1 MSRLLPPEE
10 NSDDTAPGFL
20 PLAEGAA
27 LVEAATAATASLG
40 PFLEVGSY
48 RGKSASYLGP
58 VARQLGTVLFCV
70 DHHRGPTA
78 EVKPIGWDGQIPEV
92 ADEAVTDT
100 LPTFRQT
107 ILDAELEE
115 TVIAVIGSS
124 SVVADYWSRPL
135 SLLFLNGSHNEDE
148 LRSDFEGWVSQ
159 VAIGGLLIIHGV
171 SIDPEEGESA
181 PYKHL
186 YSPVLEMGEY
196 EEIKAVGSLR
206 ILRRIEVAP
215 ASAHPIRG

>member
-10 NSDDTAPGFL
+10 NSDNSAPGFL
-20 PLAEGAA
+20 PLAEGAT
-27 LVEAATAATASLG
+27 LVEVATGATAQLG

-70 DHHRGPTA
+70 DHHRGPSS
-78 EVKPIGWDGQIPEV
+78 KPIGWDGQTAEV
-92 ADEAVTDT
+92 ADGIVTDT

-115 TVIAVIGSS
+115 TVIAVIGTS
-124 SVVADYWSRPL
+124 SVVAEYWSQPL
-135 SLLFLNGSHNEDE
+135 SLLFLNGSHDEDE
-148 LRSDFEGWVSQ
+148 LRADFEGWVSR

-171 SIDPEEGESA
+171 SIDTEEGDSA
-181 PYKHL
+181 PYEHL
-186 YSPVLEMGEY
+186 YVPVLETGEY

-206 ILRRIEVAP
+206 ILRRIDVTPSP
-215 ASAHPIRG
+215 ARPIRG